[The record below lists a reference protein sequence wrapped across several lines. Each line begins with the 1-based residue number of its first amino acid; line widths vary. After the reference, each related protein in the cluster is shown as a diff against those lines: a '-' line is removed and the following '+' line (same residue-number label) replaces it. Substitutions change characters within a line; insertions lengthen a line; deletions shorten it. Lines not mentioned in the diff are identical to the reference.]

1 MFWCGMPGGCSYWRS
16 GKTLPPLFADGWR
29 EGQPFRLKLMAAG
42 DSFYIATPIFYVN
55 DVPHIG
61 HAYTEVAADVLA
73 RWHRQSGDDTWLLTG
88 TDEHGQK
95 ILRTAVA
102 NDTTPQAWAD
112 KLVNESWLPLL
123 DAINISNDDFIR
135 TTDARHETA
144 VKIFLQKLYD
154 DGFIYSG
161 EYEGYYCVGCEEYK
175 QLDDLVE
182 SASGDYAGKLVC
194 KIHSIPIEVLN
205 ERNYFFR
212 MSDFQQK
219 LLDLY
224 ESRPDFI
231 QPESVRNEI
240 MQFVK
245 SGLKDLSISRSSFDW
260 GIKIPW
266 DDDHVVYVWFEALLN
281 YITAIGY
288 GTDDE
293 QFRRRWPAVQ
303 LVGKDI
309 ARFHAVIWPAML
321 MAAELEVPKKVF
333 GHGWLLV
340 GGEKMSKSKLTGIA
354 PKQITDTFG
363 VDAFRYYFMSAIS
376 FGSDGSFSWE
386 DLSARYHAELAN
398 GFGNL
403 ASRVIA
409 MINRYFDGVVPAA
422 SGYTD
427 ADLAIQQTVLAAS
440 NNADEAI
447 ERFAI
452 HEALASIWTVVEA
465 LNGYITVQEPWAL
478 SKDPAQRERLGTVL
492 YTTAEGLR
500 SLAVL
505 LSPVIPESAEKLWSA
520 LGATGLGTLTEQSIP
535 DAGRWGQLLPGS
547 VVQTIAPL
555 FPRIESAEPTMPAP
569 ASPAGASPTA
579 VTA

>member
-1 MFWCGMPGGCSYWRS
+1 
-16 GKTLPPLFADGWR
+16 
-29 EGQPFRLKLMAAG
+29 MAAS
-42 DSFYIATPIFYVN
+42 DSFYLTTPIFYVN

-73 RWHRQSGDDTWLLTG
+73 RWHRQAGDDTWLLTG

-102 NDTTPQAWAD
+102 NDTTPKEWAD
-112 KLVNESWLPLL
+112 KLVAEAWLPLL
-123 DAINISNDDFIR
+123 ETINIRNDDFIR
-135 TTDARHETA
+135 TTDERHEKG
-144 VKIFLQKLYD
+144 VLIFLQKLYD
-154 DGFIYSG
+154 DGYIYSG

-175 QLDDLVE
+175 QLDDLTE
-182 SASGDYAGKLVC
+182 TADGDFAGQLLC
-194 KIHSIPIEVLN
+194 KIHTRPVEVLK

-212 MSDFQQK
+212 MSDFQQR

-224 ESRPDFI
+224 ETNPDFI

-240 MQFVK
+240 IQFVK
-245 SGLKDLSISRSSFDW
+245 QGLSDLSVSRSSFDW

-266 DDDHVVYVWFEALLN
+266 DETHVLYVWFDALLN
-281 YITAIGY
+281 YATAIGY
-288 GTDDE
+288 GVDDE
-293 QFRRRWPAVQ
+293 QFNRRWPASH

-321 MAAELEVPKKVF
+321 MAAGLEVPKRVF

-354 PKQITDTFG
+354 PSQITETFG

-376 FGSDGSFSWE
+376 FGQDGSFSWE

-409 MINRYFDGVVPAA
+409 MITRYYG
-422 SGYTD
+422 G
-427 ADLAIQQTVLAAS
+427 VLAAP
-440 NNADEAI
+440 ADYSQADLGIQATVAKAAADADAAI

-452 HEALASIWTVVEA
+452 HEAIAAIWTIVDE
-465 LNGYITVQEPWAL
+465 LNGYITIQEPWVLAK
-478 SKDPAQRERLGTVL
+478 SDDTRDRLATVL
-492 YTTAEGLR
+492 YTAAEGLR
-500 SLAVL
+500 ALAVL
-505 LSPVIPESAEKLWSA
+505 LSPVIPEATGKLWAA
-520 LGATGLGTLTEQSIP
+520 LGATGVLDDQPIRE
-535 DAGRWGQLLPGS
+535 AGAWGQLAPGS
-547 VVQTIAPL
+547 TVSPLDAL
-555 FPRIESAEPTMPAP
+555 FPRIEAE
-569 ASPAGASPTA
+569 
-579 VTA
+579 VTT